1 MFKSLILCCFPP
13 PPDFILLSVGT
24 STLLSAEWGLIT
36 LNFLHSIT
44 YSLTFLALGICFK
57 MHPFE
62 EVVLVFKW
70 KKYKMEEILFLG
82 VDFKCNEADRTWLT
96 RLL

>member
-1 MFKSLILCCFPP
+1 
-13 PPDFILLSVGT
+13 
-24 STLLSAEWGLIT
+24 
-36 LNFLHSIT
+36 
-44 YSLTFLALGICFK
+44 